1 MWCESSLFI
10 LLFVAGSL
18 VSNCTPD
25 LLANKLLFLTHLAS
39 CRALEVTHTLYFVEL
54 CIGFG
59 DLSLYHLL
67 ASTLLIELFS
77 TALKLKNLKLEVV
90 DCLNSSHL
98 VLFQKSI

>member
-1 MWCESSLFI
+1 MWCKSSLFI

-25 LLANKLLFLTHLAS
+25 LLANKLLSLSHLAVEHW
-39 CRALEVTHTLYFVEL
+39 RLPPTLYFVEL
-54 CIGFG
+54 CIDFG